1 MKLGNKA
8 TLKVE
13 KSELGTLVW
22 THDGELVDGK
32 NPHYT
37 FVNSNKTELEINAT
51 SLKQAG
57 IYEVSLKEGG
67 CEIRIKIEVQIKG
80 LYFLAISA
88 IKKNKNYIFIREIK
102 KPSHCKLGVIK
113 RVLLSRWK
121 LHSYRRETNV
131 LRLPMTRKI
140 EVTFFPLKS
149 LQQKTL
155 GRKFGAFIKEQCYI
169 RAEVFRLF
177 SEKSLRIC

>member
-51 SLKQAG
+51 SLKQ
-57 IYEVSLKEGG
+57 GG

-88 IKKNKNYIFIREIK
+88 IKKK
-102 KPSHCKLGVIK
+102 
-113 RVLLSRWK
+113 
-121 LHSYRRETNV
+121 
-131 LRLPMTRKI
+131 
-140 EVTFFPLKS
+140 
-149 LQQKTL
+149 
-155 GRKFGAFIKEQCYI
+155 
-169 RAEVFRLF
+169 
-177 SEKSLRIC
+177 

>member
-13 KSELGTLVW
+13 KSELGTLIW

-37 FVNSNKTELEINAT
+37 FVNSNKTELEINAA
-51 SLKQAG
+51 SLEQAG
-57 IYEVSLKEGG
+57 IYEVLLKEGG
-67 CEIRIKIEVQIKG
+67 CEIRLKIEVQIEG
-80 LYFLAISA
+80 LYFFGNYCD
-88 IKKNKNYIFIREIK
+88 KKNFVNIFIREMK
-102 KPSHCKLGVIK
+102 KPIYCKLGVIK

-131 LRLPMTRKI
+131 LRLPMTRN
-140 EVTFFPLKS
+140 
-149 LQQKTL
+149 
-155 GRKFGAFIKEQCYI
+155 
-169 RAEVFRLF
+169 
-177 SEKSLRIC
+177 

>member
-1 MKLGNKA
+1 M
-8 TLKVE
+8 
-13 KSELGTLVW
+13 
-22 THDGELVDGK
+22 
-32 NPHYT
+32 
-37 FVNSNKTELEINAT
+37 
-51 SLKQAG
+51 
-57 IYEVSLKEGG
+57 
-67 CEIRIKIEVQIKG
+67 QIKG